1 MAGLHTL
8 QLIFHC
14 VPLGEFVIVVA
25 YLYVGGWVG
34 REQEEG
40 GRVKGRKEQEED
52 GEDKK
57 EKVVRRTLQVY

>member
-1 MAGLHTL
+1 M
-8 QLIFHC
+8 
-14 VPLGEFVIVVA
+14 
-25 YLYVGGWVG
+25 G

-40 GRVKGRKEQEED
+40 GRVKGRKEKEED